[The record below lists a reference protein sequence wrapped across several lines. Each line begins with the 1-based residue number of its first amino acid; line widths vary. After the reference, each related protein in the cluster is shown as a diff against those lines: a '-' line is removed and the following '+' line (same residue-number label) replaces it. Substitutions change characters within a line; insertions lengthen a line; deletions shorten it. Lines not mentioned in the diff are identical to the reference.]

1 MAITKIQSG
10 AIPADAINTTHIG
23 NVGSDKITG
32 QLVSD
37 QLTDL
42 AVTHAKLH
50 TTMDLSSKTVTLPTL
65 STLNTTGNVG
75 IGTSSSVTNST
86 LNVNGGINITTGIIG
101 YATNDS
107 FTLNGRTQPHYGCN
121 FTGSSGNPSGI
132 SGYYGISFA
141 ADGAEKMRIDSSGN
155 VGIGIDNPTAK
166 LTITDENAGQAML
179 QVRNF
184 STSATGGFGNAH
196 SVELRSATS
205 TTTHGVLIHHN
216 ENAIS
221 RRSLDVS
228 DNNGIFASFVQGKV
242 GIGTTTPAQLLEV
255 SGNGGKSRFT
265 RGGSAGTLVEYYYGA
280 NPAGGIQVQS
290 TGLGIGGAARENDLF
305 IKTNGNVGIGT
316 SSPGYKL
323 QVDHS
328 TGSEYVSSIRN
339 TADNLQLLLGTTTG
353 GLINIQGKTIS
364 NNAAY
369 QIALQAEGGNVG
381 IGTTNA
387 QAKLHVDGTIY
398 ADTGLSVQSVTKVGT
413 NVGGVSRQ
421 RFHRLITTGAG
432 QEKFVLMR
440 YGRHW
445 WGVGFFEIIIRGT
458 YYGGNSKLGVFTV
471 NGHTRGGLASISS
484 HNNNVG
490 TATPFAENYNSTHE
504 SCDISINLPGY
515 EYYNIEY
522 NIQHSYQQSAAD
534 DVGIHVGNSNAFFLN
549 GTVTEMI

>member
-75 IGTSSSVTNST
+75 IGTSSPDVA
-86 LNVNGGINITTGIIG
+86 LEIIG
-101 YATNDS
+101 T
-107 FTLNGRTQPHYGCN
+107 TT
-121 FTGSSGNPSGI
+121 SGI
-132 SGYYGISFA
+132 RIKNNELHSNGFNIYIDSTTDTAVLNNPFSGPILFETA
-141 ADGAEKMRIDSSGN
+141 NTERMRIDSSGK

-458 YYGGNSKLGVFTV
+458 YYGSNSKLGVFTV
-471 NGHTRGGLASISS
+471 NGHTRSGLASISS

-534 DVGIHVGNSNAFFLN
+534 NVGIHVGNSNAFFLN

>member
-75 IGTSSSVTNST
+75 IGTSSPDVA
-86 LNVNGGINITTGIIG
+86 LEIIG
-101 YATNDS
+101 T
-107 FTLNGRTQPHYGCN
+107 TT
-121 FTGSSGNPSGI
+121 SGI
-132 SGYYGISFA
+132 RIKNNELHSNGFNIYIDSTTDTAVLNNPFSGPILFETA
-141 ADGAEKMRIDSSGN
+141 NTERMRIDSSGK

-534 DVGIHVGNSNAFFLN
+534 NVGIHVGNSNAFFLN